1 MREMRIVLS
10 LAALGSLLTLGQPAP
25 ASIERGTLRLHYVQ
39 KPIGYERY
47 EVVPDGDLSHRLVR
61 RSAGREGGSASGAEA
76 DATAVTLTA
85 DFDFTDRGGRVQL
98 AATLRTKADFTPVSF
113 QAKGKSYRFVNVD
126 SDVRVEG
133 SDAVVRADGAVES
146 RVTLPAQFFTVDGY
160 APFSAQMLLLRYWK
174 LHGQPRVLRTVPGQ
188 PTNDVFIEAR
198 GREAIRIGEKVTTL
212 DRFAI
217 DGVVWGRET
226 LWLDQR
232 GALAAAI
239 TRAGGLSFEA
249 IREDLEP
256 ALVQFVQRST
266 RDRIGDLESIT
277 RVNAPLKSGTYAM
290 VGATIVDG
298 TNRPPVPDGVVLV
311 RDGRIADTGSRAEVA
326 IPDGV
331 PTVDV
336 SGKTL
341 VPGLWDMHTHVTQIE
356 WAPVYLASGVT
367 TVRDMGN
374 EFEFITMLRDA
385 IASKRA
391 LGPRLLLAGLVDGPG
406 PNAFGVYYA
415 ATPDEAKQ
423 VVAKYHDAGF
433 QQIKIYSLITPP
445 LVEAI
450 CAEAHRLGMTVTG
463 HVPNGMTIDQAA
475 TAGMDQIAHLAIR
488 GEAGSDDVNRVIGV
502 LRERKTVIDPT
513 QSWNELLG
521 HAAGAPIAA
530 FQPGIAKIPPPLNR
544 LFSNA
549 GSAGIDAATARTR
562 LERGLRVVKALYDAG
577 VPVVAGTD
585 EGIPGHSVHR
595 EIELY
600 VEAGLTP
607 LQALQAATIV
617 PARAMK
623 LDAELGTIEKG
634 KRADIVVLNANPLE
648 RIQNIRSARWT
659 IIDGRVYDTQALW
672 RSVRFQ
678 P

>member
-1 MREMRIVLS
+1 MRAMRIALS
-10 LAALGSLLTLGQPAP
+10 LAALGSLLAFGQPAP

-47 EVVPDGDLSHRLVR
+47 ELAPDGDLSR
-61 RSAGREGGSASGAEA
+61 RDASGAKA
-76 DATAVTLTA
+76 AAVKLTA

-98 AATLRTKADFTPVSF
+98 AATLRARADFTPISF

-160 APFSAQMLLLRYWK
+160 APFSAQMLLVRYWK

-212 DRFAI
+212 ERFAI

-226 LWLDQR
+226 LWLDER
-232 GALAAAI
+232 GSLAAAI

-249 IREDLEP
+249 VREDLEP
-256 ALVQFVQRST
+256 ALVQFVQRAT

-298 TNRPPVPDGVVLV
+298 TNRPAVPDGVVLV
-311 RDGRIADTGSRAEVA
+311 RDGRIADAGSRAAVPVPE
-326 IPDGV
+326 GV

-423 VVAKYHDAGF
+423 AVGKYHDAGF

-488 GEAGSDDVNRVIGV
+488 GEAGSDEVNRIIGV
-502 LRERKTVIDPT
+502 LRDRKTVIDPT

-521 HAAGAPIAA
+521 HAAGTPIAA
-530 FQPGIAKIPPPLNR
+530 FQPGVAKIPPPLNR
-544 LFSNA
+544 LLSNA
-549 GSAGIDAATARTR
+549 GAAGIDAAAARGR
-562 LERGLRVVKALYDAG
+562 LERGLRIVKALHDAG

-634 KRADIVVLNANPLE
+634 KRADMVVLNANPLE

>member
-1 MREMRIVLS
+1 MRIAWSAVLLGALLS
-10 LAALGSLLTLGQPAP
+10 LGQASPAP
-25 ASIERGTLRLHYVQ
+25 IERGTLRLYYVQ

-47 EVVPDGDLSHRLVR
+47 EIAPDGPS
-61 RSAGREGGSASGAEA
+61 SSTA
-76 DATAVTLTA
+76 DALKLTA

-98 AATLRTKADFTPVSF
+98 AATLRTKRDFTPLSF
-113 QAKGKSYRFVNVD
+113 EAKGKSYRFVNVD
-126 SDVRVEG
+126 SNVRVEG
-133 SDAVVRADGAVES
+133 SDALVRADGAAES

-174 LHGQPRVLRTVPGQ
+174 QHGQPRLLRTVPGQ
-188 PTNDVFIEAR
+188 PANDVIVEAR
-198 GREAIRIGEKVTTL
+198 GREAIRMGGSVISLE
-212 DRFAI
+212 RFAI

-226 LWLDQR
+226 LWLDER
-232 GALAAAI
+232 GSLAAAI

-249 IREDLEP
+249 VREDLEP
-256 ALVQFVQRST
+256 ALVQFVQRAT

-277 RVNAPLKSGTYAM
+277 RANVPLKSGTYAM
-290 VGATIVDG
+290 AGATIVDG
-298 TNRPPVPDGVVLV
+298 TARPPVPDGVVIV
-311 RDGRIADTGSRAEVA
+311 RDGRIADVGPRASVP
-326 IPDGV
+326 IPADV

-374 EFEFITMLRDA
+374 EFEFITVLRDA

-415 ATPDEAKQ
+415 ATAEEAKRM
-423 VVAKYHDAGF
+423 VGKYHDAGF

-445 LVEAI
+445 LVEEI

-475 TAGMDQIAHLAIR
+475 LAGMDHIAHLGIR
-488 GEAGSDDVNRVIGV
+488 GEAGSDEVNKTIAV

-521 HAAGAPIAA
+521 HAAGTPIAA
-530 FQPGIAKIPPPLNR
+530 FQPGVAKIPSPLNR

-549 GSAGIDAATARTR
+549 GAAGIDAAAARTR
-562 LERGLRVVKALYDAG
+562 LERGLRIVKALHDAG
-577 VPVVAGTD
+577 VPVVVGTD

-600 VEAGLTP
+600 VEAGFTP
-607 LQALQAATIV
+607 LEALQAATIV

-623 LDAELGTIEKG
+623 LEAELGTIEKG
-634 KRADIVVLNANPLE
+634 KRADLVVLNANPLE
-648 RIQNIRSARWT
+648 QIRNIRTVRWT
-659 IIDGRVYDTQALW
+659 ITDGRVYDAQALW